1 MHCHSFNKCFT
12 ALSLTFKRSSSAFL
26 SGCCFGL
33 TGKTITPELNA
44 LSRTVQTGPASRQ
57 PILNSPMDLPSIST
71 PTNCIGAMQGLM
83 WLVGWTLTGRQRRFS
98 IDLCRIR
105 LDWMSIMRS
114 STGPIGG
121 RLASFRAP
129 RMVEGKLC
137 WRRRQSTCMV
147 CVYIL
152 KKTKQVLIC
161 CENMVATDIT
171 FKISRLFPDKNTFS
185 STK

>member
-1 MHCHSFNKCFT
+1 MKRGKLSLVITHPFSQLSPGRQSTIMDTLLLRTDARRKITRSKEINVCGQMHCHSCNKCFT

-83 WLVGWTLTGRQRRFS
+83 
-98 IDLCRIR
+98 
-105 LDWMSIMRS
+105 
-114 STGPIGG
+114 
-121 RLASFRAP
+121 
-129 RMVEGKLC
+129 
-137 WRRRQSTCMV
+137 
-147 CVYIL
+147 
-152 KKTKQVLIC
+152 
-161 CENMVATDIT
+161 
-171 FKISRLFPDKNTFS
+171 
-185 STK
+185 